1 MALTIDQRW
10 EGPHGIGRFAREVA
24 ARIPHQPLG
33 LTGKPLHPLDPFK
46 LHQALRKNPSNTF
59 FSPGFNP
66 PWGNPCRFFF
76 TIHDLIHL
84 EVPEETGALKRLF
97 YEALIRP
104 ALKQAEAIFTVSE
117 FSKSRIADWGRV
129 SPEKI
134 IVVGN
139 GVSQSFTPEGERWQ
153 GTHRPYFLYVG
164 NHKPHKNTHGL
175 ISAFGQ
181 SGTHKGMD
189 LLLTGF
195 PTPELEALVASLSL
209 GESVKFLGV
218 VDEPTLAALY
228 RGTRALVLPS
238 WYEGF
243 GLPLVEAMASGA
255 PVLSSNRTSLPE
267 IGGDAV
273 RYFDPGD
280 PESLVEGLRQFEA
293 EEASDTLRDKGLE
306 RAKRFNWDQV
316 ATRIRAELDARGL
329 GSDEAPR

>member
-1 MALTIDQRW
+1 MPLIIDQRW

-24 ARIPHQPLG
+24 SRIPHQPLA
-33 LTGKPLHPLDPFK
+33 LSGKPLHPLDPFK
-46 LHQALRKNPSNTF
+46 LHRALRKNPENTF

-66 PWGNPCRFFF
+66 PWGRPCPFFF

-84 EVPEETGALKRLF
+84 EVPKESGVLKRLF

-117 FSKSRIADWGRV
+117 FSKSRIAEWGRV
-129 SPEKI
+129 PPEKI

-139 GVSQSFTPEGERWQ
+139 GVSQNFTPEGERWQ

-164 NHKPHKNTHGL
+164 NHKPHKNTRGL
-175 ISAFGQ
+175 IEAFGQ
-181 SGTHKGMD
+181 SGVHKAMD

-195 PTPELEALVASLSL
+195 PTPELEALVASRSL
-209 GESVKFLGV
+209 VGSVKFLGL
-218 VDEPTLAALY
+218 VDELSLAALY

-243 GLPLVEAMASGA
+243 GLPLVEAMACGA
-255 PVLSSNRTSLPE
+255 PILSSNRTSLPE

-273 RYFDPGD
+273 RYFDPVQ
-280 PESLVEGLRQFEA
+280 PESLVEGLRLLEA
-293 EEASDTLRDKGLE
+293 EDRSDMLRDKGIE
-306 RAKRFNWDQV
+306 RAKAFNWDQV
-316 ATRIRAELDARGL
+316 ATRIHTTLEARGQR
-329 GSDEAPR
+329 STEASL

>member
-1 MALTIDQRW
+1 MPLIIDQRW

-24 ARIPHQPLG
+24 SRIPHQPLP
-33 LTGKPLHPLDPFK
+33 LSGKPLHPLDPFK
-46 LHQALRKNPSNTF
+46 LHRALQKNPSNMF

-66 PWGNPCRFFF
+66 PWGRPCPFFF

-84 EVPEETGALKRLF
+84 EVPEESGVLKRLF

-104 ALKQAEAIFTVSE
+104 ALKQAEAVFTVSE
-117 FSKSRIADWGRV
+117 FSKSRIAEWGRI
-129 SPEKI
+129 SSEKI

-139 GVSQSFTPEGERWQ
+139 GVSPSFTPEGDSWQ

-164 NHKPHKNTHGL
+164 NHKPHKNTRGL
-175 ISAFGQ
+175 IEAFEQ
-181 SGTHKGMD
+181 SEAYQSMD

-195 PTPELEALVASLSL
+195 PTPELEALVASRSL
-209 GESVKFLGV
+209 AGSVKFLGL
-218 VDEPTLAALY
+218 VDELSLAALY

-273 RYFDPGD
+273 RYFDPGQ
-280 PESLVEGLRQFEA
+280 PETLVEGLRQFEA

-306 RAKRFNWDQV
+306 QAKRFNWDQV
-316 ATRIRAELDARGL
+316 ATRIRTTLEARGE
-329 GSDEAPR
+329 GSTEAPR